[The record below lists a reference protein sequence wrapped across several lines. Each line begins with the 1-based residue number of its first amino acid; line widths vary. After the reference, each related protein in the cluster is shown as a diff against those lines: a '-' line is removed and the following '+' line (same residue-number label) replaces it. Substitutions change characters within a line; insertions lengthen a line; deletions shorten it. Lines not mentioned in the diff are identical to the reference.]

1 MEHEK
6 LSYVEALRWL
16 AARYNIEVEESEQS
30 PEVKQQVQAAES
42 LYVINNFAQ
51 QFFSNTLFNTPEGQD
66 IGLSYLH
73 QREFTNEV
81 IRKFGIGYAADSRNA
96 FTQKA
101 LDSQYNPELLQ
112 KSGLVVERN
121 GQLQDNYR

>member
-16 AARYNIEVEESEQS
+16 AARYNIEVEETEQS

-73 QREFTNEV
+73 QSEFTNEV
-81 IRKFGIGYAADSRNA
+81 IQKFGIGYAADCRTDL
-96 FTQKA
+96 TQISIV
-101 LDSQYNPELLQ
+101 SQY
-112 KSGLVVERN
+112 K
-121 GQLQDNYR
+121 